1 MVRAWSRLF
10 CCWNGVRR
18 RVRLCTMSMYN
29 KFVAR
34 QVERPWAD
42 IAQDCFVVGMIVG
55 IALGCAL

>member
-1 MVRAWSRLF
+1 
-10 CCWNGVRR
+10 
-18 RVRLCTMSMYN
+18 MSMYN

-34 QVERPWAD
+34 QVERSWAD